1 MLLDDLVD
9 FPQLCTVSMCKDKA
23 VFFVLLFGYPVIVD
37 PMAVNGERFA
47 NSK

>member
-23 VFFVLLFGYPVIVD
+23 VFFVLLFFFFFIVD